1 MIRGAAN
8 ASAVIRLA
16 VESRRI
22 RCGVLRIVYCFGRRR
37 RSRHNPRP
45 PATGLRRGRGGGW
58 KPTNGRRGTPAQIT
72 MLIVVAELSAHIP
85 GSLLPPPP
93 TPAAR
98 SGRNLCRCAV
108 RAIAPFRAHP
118 SILFGKYCSIA
129 TWRKLI
135 FRLFYELCAPCT

>member
-1 MIRGAAN
+1 MRIHTLYVNIENKFPNNLSRISTVRYESVEPAINRLSPSMIRGAAN

-16 VESRRI
+16 VESRWI

-72 MLIVVAELSAHIP
+72 MLIVVVELSAHIP

-93 TPAAR
+93 GAN
-98 SGRNLCRCAV
+98 SCSSV
-108 RAIAPFRAHP
+108 R
-118 SILFGKYCSIA
+118 
-129 TWRKLI
+129 
-135 FRLFYELCAPCT
+135 